1 MRLIRP
7 LAALL
12 LAFIALVGC
21 DEAVEPTL
29 GIERPF
35 TLLGQFDADADTQAV
50 RVIPIV
56 PTIDTLDP
64 EAIDAAV
71 TSTRLPSGEARVW
84 RDSLVQY
91 PDGSQGH
98 VFFAP
103 FQVDYEAAYRLD
115 VARSDGAAA
124 SVTVTV
130 PPLTE
135 VDSLAREGA
144 FTDAKYVIGV
154 MNAPRLSGVQARY
167 EFVGDVP
174 RFQIVRHSDLPER
187 VPGGWRVAIPFI
199 EDVQRLIAVS
209 ETGEVGLRSFEVSV
223 FVSNEEWNVD
233 AAGGAFDPEVLV
245 QPGTLSNVENGFG
258 FFGAG
263 YRTGRR
269 IVPTAQ
275 DQIRAGLCLLNEAR
289 TGCAE

>member
-1 MRLIRP
+1 MPTLRALIV
-7 LAALL
+7 LL
-12 LAFIALVGC
+12 LATMALAAC

-29 GIERPF
+29 GEERPF
-35 TLLGQFDADADTQAV
+35 TLLGQLDAEADTQAV
-50 RVIPIV
+50 RVVPIA

-64 EAIDAAV
+64 DAIDAAV
-71 TSTRLPSGEARVW
+71 TSTTLQSGEVRVW

-91 PDGSQGH
+91 ADGSQGH

-103 FQVDYEAAYRLD
+103 FRAGYEEAYRLD
-115 VARSDGAAA
+115 VTRSDGEAAT
-124 SVTVTV
+124 VTVTV
-130 PPLTE
+130 PPLTD

-144 FTDAKYVIGV
+144 FSDPRYVVGV
-154 MNAPRLSGVQARY
+154 QDAPRLSGVQARY

-174 RFQIVRHSDLPER
+174 RFQVVRHSELVER
-187 VPGGWRVAIPFI
+187 VPGGWRVAIPFVA
-199 EDVQRLIAVS
+199 DVQRLIAAS
-209 ETGEVGLRSFEVSV
+209 ELGEVGLRSFEVSV

-263 YRTGRR
+263 YRTGRF

-275 DQIRAGLCLLNEAR
+275 DQIRAGLCLLNAER